1 VSGGLAGYARGVAL
15 LGVGVWLAACWAQP
29 SHFPGWP
36 VLWSLAACA
45 LWAELRSS
53 YVSGFGVVNFGEGLY
68 LGVSLA
74 YGGPWGGALA
84 CLLGLVSDRW
94 NRKDARVA
102 LFNCGWALTTFTLAV
117 WQLPGIEHPLLRLAQ
132 AATLYAL
139 LAGLLQAGCIVH
151 LEGVSWRSTLAQQW
165 RLAHLSLP
173 SAALLALL
181 TEWLIELGSWALVLI
196 LFPVEVFA
204 AYVRVHQ
211 LHRQLLEAQAQ
222 LQAQGRQAALG
233 LMAAGI
239 AHEINNPL
247 AAMGTSVH
255 LLRRLQLPPQSGAL
269 LEMMEKGI
277 ERCHSITERMLLY
290 SRGTDVEAGQQAV
303 LSEVASDAM
312 LFLKDRL
319 RNCTVNWNWQGE
331 LQVAC
336 GPGALVQI
344 LTNLLSN
351 AADAMPSGGSI
362 EMTSEVVGERV
373 RLYCRDRGRGIARE
387 HRQRMFEP
395 FFTTKEV
402 GSGTGLG
409 LSLSLALA
417 RQVGGDLHLLE
428 TGPSGSCFVLELPA
442 KVNPSGEVV
451 TKP

>member
-1 VSGGLAGYARGVAL
+1 MSSGLSGYARGVAL
-15 LGVGVWLAACWAQP
+15 LGMVVWLAACWVQP
-29 SHFPGWP
+29 YHAPGWP
-36 VLWSLAACA
+36 VLLSLAVCA

-53 YVSGFGVVNFGEGLY
+53 YVPGFGVVNFGEGLY

-84 CLLGLVSDRW
+84 CLLGFASDRW

-117 WQLPGIEHPLLRLAQ
+117 WPLPGIEHPLLRLLQ
-132 AATLYAL
+132 ASTLYAL
-139 LAGLLQAGCIVH
+139 IAGLLQAGCIVH
-151 LEGVSWRSTLAQQW
+151 LEGVSWRTTLAQQW

-173 SAALLALL
+173 SAALLGLL

-196 LFPVEVFA
+196 LFPIEVFA

-247 AAMGTSVH
+247 AAMGTSLH
-255 LLRRLQLPPQSGAL
+255 LLRRMQLPPPSAPC

-277 ERCHSITERMLLY
+277 ERCRSVTDRMLLY
-290 SRGTDVEAGQQAV
+290 SRGTDVEAGQLSE
-303 LSEVASDAM
+303 LSEVAADAVV
-312 LFLKDRL
+312 FLKDRL
-319 RNCTVNWNWQGE
+319 RNCSVHWNWQGE
-331 LQVAC
+331 QLVAC

-344 LTNLLSN
+344 LTNLLEN
-351 AADAMPSGGSI
+351 AADAMPSGGTI
-362 EMTSEVVGERV
+362 EVSSEVAADRV
-373 RLYCRDRGRGIARE
+373 RIYCRDSGGGIARE
-387 HRQRMFEP
+387 HRERIFDP

-409 LSLSLALA
+409 LSLSRALA
-417 RQVGGDLHLLE
+417 RQVGGDLRLQDSG
-428 TGPSGSCFVLELPA
+428 TSGSCFVLELPR
-442 KVNPSGEVV
+442 KS
-451 TKP
+451 